1 MNAEKTKE
9 NESSEKKNLE
19 SFLKLEYSQAPL
31 NVTIGSSL
39 YEVGLRLSA
48 GENLCFW
55 LNCSYVS
62 PNGGLL

>member
-39 YEVGLRLSA
+39 YEFGLR
-48 GENLCFW
+48 
-55 LNCSYVS
+55 
-62 PNGGLL
+62 